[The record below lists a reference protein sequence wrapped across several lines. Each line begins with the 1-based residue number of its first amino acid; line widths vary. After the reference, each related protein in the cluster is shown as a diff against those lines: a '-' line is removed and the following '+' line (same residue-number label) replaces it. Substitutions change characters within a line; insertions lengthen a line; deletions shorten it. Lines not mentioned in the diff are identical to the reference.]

1 MKRLFFQAVSKFLLG
16 GILVGAVLF
25 VPAGSLRFW
34 NAWLLMG
41 ILFLS
46 MPLVLGSLYSFLI
59 MLLYIPFVW

>member
-1 MKRLFFQAVSKFLLG
+1 MKRLFFKAVSKFLLG

-25 VPAGSLRFW
+25 APAGSLRFW

-59 MLLYIPFVW
+59 MLLYIPFIW

>member
-16 GILVGAVLF
+16 VILVGAVLF

-46 MPLVLGSLYSFLI
+46 IPLVLGSLYSFLI

>member
-1 MKRLFFQAVSKFLLG
+1 M
-16 GILVGAVLF
+16 GAVLF
-25 VPAGSLRFW
+25 APAGSLRFW

-59 MLLYIPFVW
+59 MLLYIPFIW